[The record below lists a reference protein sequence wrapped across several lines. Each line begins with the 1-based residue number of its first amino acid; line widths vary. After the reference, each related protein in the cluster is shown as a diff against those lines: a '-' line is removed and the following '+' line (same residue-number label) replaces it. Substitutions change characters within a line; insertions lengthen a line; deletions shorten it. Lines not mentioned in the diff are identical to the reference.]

1 MQNLKNI
8 DEKNRKLVF
17 FSIYTQYCT
26 RASAIL
32 CVELF
37 SEEEYTSS
45 VREVMYGNI
54 DGLYTSNTR

>member
-1 MQNLKNI
+1 MQNIQNI
-8 DEKNRKLVF
+8 DEKNRKLFF
-17 FSIYTQYCT
+17 FSIYTQCCT

-37 SEEEYTSS
+37 GEEEYTSS